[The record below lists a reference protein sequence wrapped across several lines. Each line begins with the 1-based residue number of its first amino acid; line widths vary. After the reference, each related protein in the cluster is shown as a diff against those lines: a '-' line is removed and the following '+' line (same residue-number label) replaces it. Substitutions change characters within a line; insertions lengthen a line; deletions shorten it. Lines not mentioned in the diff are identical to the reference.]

1 MFACG
6 PDDKEAPRLQ
16 GCLCHTPAFA
26 RLNTRLTQKFSYHS
40 STATMGAMLGTF
52 AAGSGSTS
60 GCASATAL
68 SRVVFTNARLF
79 DGKSDALLG
88 GLRVV
93 VDGKTIKAV
102 EPVEAPLDG
111 DVPVIDCGGRVLMPG
126 LIDAHWHAMLASL
139 PLTVLLTA
147 DAGYITLVAA
157 DEARKTLMRG
167 FTSVRDMAGPTFSL
181 KRAIDDGL
189 APGPRIWPS
198 GAMISQTG
206 GHGDFRFPY
215 EVPASPNAPLSRVE
229 AIGGSAVAD
238 GVDRVLM
245 RAREQLMLGASQL
258 KLAAGGGVSSHYDP
272 IDVSQ
277 YTESEFRAAVDA
289 AENWGTYVAVHAYTP
304 RAIRTAIRGGV
315 RCIEHGHLMDEATAE
330 LIAQNG
336 IWLSTQPF
344 LDNEFSAQTPT
355 TEGQAKARQVY
366 AGTDAAY
373 KLAKAFNL
381 KTAWGTDILFDSK
394 MTAHQGAILTTLER
408 WYRPAEI
415 LKMATAVNGE
425 LLAMSGPRNPYP
437 GKLGVIEAGAL
448 ADLILVDGDPLANL
462 KLIADPDKNFLLIM
476 KDGRIVKETLEPEK
490 SGAGSVK
497 PAR

>member
-1 MFACG
+1 MFVCA
-6 PDDKEAPRLQ
+6 DDGEAPRSV

-26 RLNTRLTQKFSYHS
+26 RLNTRLAQKFSRHS
-40 STATMGAMLGTF
+40 SIAGATLGAF
-52 AAGSGSTS
+52 AAGSGSTPAR
-60 GCASATAL
+60 ASAAPITRLA
-68 SRVVFTNARLF
+68 FTNAWLF
-79 DGKSDALLG
+79 DGKSDALLE

-93 VDGKTIKAV
+93 VDGATIMAV
-102 EPVEAPLDG
+102 EPSEAALDA
-111 DVPVIDCGGRVLMPG
+111 DIRVIDCGGRVLMPG
-126 LIDAHWHAMLASL
+126 LIDAHWHAMLACL

-147 DAGYITLVAA
+147 DAGYITLIAA

-189 APGPRIWPS
+189 VPGPRIWPS

-215 EVPASPNAPLSRVE
+215 EVPAPPNAPLSRVE
-229 AIGGSAVAD
+229 AIGGGAVAD
-238 GVDRVLM
+238 GVDRVLQ

-277 YTESEFRAAVDA
+277 YTEREFRAAVDA

-315 RCIEHGHLMDEATAE
+315 KCIEHGHLMDEATAE
-330 LIAQNG
+330 LIARNG

-344 LDNEFSAQTPT
+344 LDNEFSAQMPTPA
-355 TEGQAKARQVY
+355 GQAKARQVY

-373 KLAKAFNL
+373 KFAKAFNL

-394 MTAHQGAILTTLER
+394 MTAHQGAMLTTLER

-437 GKLGVIEAGAL
+437 GKLGVIEPGAL
-448 ADLILVDGDPLANL
+448 ADLIVVDGDPTTNL
-462 KLIADPDKNFLLIM
+462 KLVADPDKNFLVIM
-476 KDGRIVKETLEPEK
+476 KDGRVVKDAL
-490 SGAGSVK
+490 
-497 PAR
+497 

>member
-1 MFACG
+1 MFVCA
-6 PDDKEAPRLQ
+6 DDGEAPRRT

-26 RLNTRLTQKFSYHS
+26 RLNAHLAQKFSRPS
-40 STATMGAMLGTF
+40 SIAAVGASFGVFAAGLGSTATLASGRPSSRIAF
-52 AAGSGSTS
+52 ANT
-60 GCASATAL
+60 
-68 SRVVFTNARLF
+68 RLF
-79 DGKSDALLG
+79 DGKSDALLA

-93 VDGKTIKAV
+93 VDGKAIKAI
-102 EPVEAPLDG
+102 EPTEAPVDP
-111 DVPVIDCGGRVLMPG
+111 DVRVIDCGGRVLMPG
-126 LIDAHWHAMLASL
+126 LIDAHWHAMMASL
-139 PLTVLLTA
+139 PINVLLTA
-147 DAGYITLVAA
+147 DVGYLTLVAA

-181 KRAIDDGL
+181 KRAIDQGL
-189 APGPRIWPS
+189 VQGPRIWPS

-229 AIGGSAVAD
+229 AIGGGAGAD
-238 GVDRVLM
+238 GVDRVLQ

-258 KLAAGGGVSSHYDP
+258 KLAAGGGVSSYYDP
-272 IDVSQ
+272 IDTSQ
-277 YTESEFRAAVDA
+277 YTEAEFRAAVDA

-304 RAIRTAIRGGV
+304 RAIKTAIRGGV

-330 LIAQNG
+330 LIGRNG
-336 IWLSTQPF
+336 VWLSTQPF
-344 LDNEFSAQTPT
+344 LDNEYSNPQPTPD
-355 TEGQAKARQVY
+355 GQAKASQVY

-373 KLAKAFNL
+373 KFAKAFGL

-408 WYRPAEI
+408 WYRPVEI

-448 ADLILVDGDPLANL
+448 ADLIVVDGDPTADL
-462 KLIADPDKNFLLIM
+462 KLVADPEKNFLVIM
-476 KDGRIVKETLEPEK
+476 KDGRVVKDAL
-490 SGAGSVK
+490 A
-497 PAR
+497 

>member
-1 MFACG
+1 MFVCTA
-6 PDDKEAPRLQ
+6 DDGEAPRSR

-26 RLNTRLTQKFSYHS
+26 RLNVHLAQKFSRHS
-40 STATMGAMLGTF
+40 SAAAIGASLGLF
-52 AAGSGSTS
+52 SAGAGGMAAS
-60 GCASATAL
+60 ASATPITRIA
-68 SRVVFTNARLF
+68 FTNARLF
-79 DGKSDALLG
+79 DGKSDALLP

-93 VDGKTIKAV
+93 VDGKTIHTV
-102 EPVEAPLDG
+102 EPVEAPLDP
-111 DVPVIDCGGRVLMPG
+111 DVRIVDCGGRVLMPG

-139 PLTVLLTA
+139 PLAVLMTA
-147 DAGYITLVAA
+147 DVGYINLVAA
-157 DEARKTLMRG
+157 DEAKKTLMRG

-181 KRAIDDGL
+181 KRAIDTGL
-189 APGPRIWPS
+189 VPGPRIWPS

-229 AIGGSAVAD
+229 AIGGGAVAD
-238 GVDRVLM
+238 GVDRVLQ

-258 KLAAGGGVSSHYDP
+258 KLAAGGGVSSAYDP

-277 YTESEFRAAVDA
+277 YTEAEFRAAVDA

-304 RAIRTAIRGGV
+304 RAIKTAIRGGV

-330 LIAQNG
+330 LIAKNG
-336 IWLSTQPF
+336 AWLSTQPF
-344 LDNEFSAQTPT
+344 LNNEYSNPQPTPAG
-355 TEGQAKARQVY
+355 EAKAQQVY
-366 AGTDAAY
+366 AGTEAAY
-373 KLAKAFNL
+373 KFAKAFDV

-408 WYRPAEI
+408 WYRPVEI

-448 ADLILVDGDPLANL
+448 ADLILVDGDPLENL
-462 KLIADPDKNFLLIM
+462 KLIADPDKNFAVIM
-476 KDGRIVKETLEPEK
+476 KDGRIVKDAL
-490 SGAGSVK
+490 A
-497 PAR
+497 